1 MVKIGIE
8 IEYLPGVEDPEAIN
22 IEKNLKVL
30 GFKTVNRVTIKKFYE
45 IDVSEN
51 DKTPE
56 KTAQKLAEKLLAN
69 KIIQKYNIRKVE
81 QVK

>member
-30 GFKTVNRVTIKKFYE
+30 GFKTVDRVTIKKFYE
-45 IDVSEN
+45 IEVS
-51 DKTPE
+51 DSDRTPE

-81 QVK
+81 QVR